1 MAAKIEPYFEL
12 INMTG
17 GSLVEVVLLF
27 VLITLF
33 IGFGVSVHAASKNQ
47 TSSVLTKQ
55 EIVKSSKQNEID
67 E

>member
-27 VLITLF
+27 VLIILF
-33 IGFGVSVHAASKNQ
+33 IGFGVSVHAASTNQ

-55 EIVKSSKQNEID
+55 ETVKSSKQKEID